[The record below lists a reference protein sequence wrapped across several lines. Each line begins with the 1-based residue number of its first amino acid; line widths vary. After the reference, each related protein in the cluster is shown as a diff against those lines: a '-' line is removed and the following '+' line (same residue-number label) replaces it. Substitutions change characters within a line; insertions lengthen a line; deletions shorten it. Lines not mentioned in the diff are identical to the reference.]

1 MYNEYLLQTDN
12 IYIAH
17 RCSPIKCSLILSE
30 LGLFVGGMWRL
41 ESDVSLSSINL
52 GILSGCGD
60 NLMETVC
67 RDACSGHD
75 VPKVLHYL

>member
-1 MYNEYLLQTDN
+1 MHKYLHQNLLQN
-12 IYIAH
+12 ELNA
-17 RCSPIKCSLILSE
+17 CSK

-41 ESDVSLSSINL
+41 ENDVSLGSINL
-52 GILSGCGD
+52 SILSGCGD

-75 VPKVLHYL
+75 VPKVCHYMKPL